1 MNFFSSEFMYAHLFM
16 YGCFCSGILLFEDI
30 FRCSAMSAFCNCA
43 NGTLQ
48 PKTLAFCLYGH
59 DIKVVF

>member
-1 MNFFSSEFMYAHLFM
+1 MVGFHFLKIFFRS
-16 YGCFCSGILLFEDI
+16 
-30 FRCSAMSAFCNCA
+30 SAMSAFCNCA